1 MHARTHVRMHSQTPG
16 DHTVTVLREHV
27 SPLGDT
33 TVNILFTPWLSV
45 MTKPNQTKP
54 NQTKPNQ
61 TKLVK
66 MTCSLS
72 RVVAVCC
79 RQERTNSL
87 PTTTSDRD
95 GQADSACY
103 SRGSESLTP
112 STRSRRELNF
122 NVNVQQ
128 HSQSHVS
135 ATANWAATI
144 QQDNSPQHRREDVR
158 SGPCSPPKRD
168 SVGNTPTRSLRTEDL
183 HHLCGFSPQE
193 GDSSMAT
200 DYMVPPGV
208 SPMRMLSERSERQS
222 ERAEAPSDAPT
233 VKQMLV
239 ALAGKIQQQQM
250 QDDHVTAA
258 ANHSSSTIYA
268 ESMED
273 ADSTLEANPGEEVIW
288 KNQKLDAHNETRYS
302 VTDYFSKYRQRS
314 QADTTESGPNGAVSH
329 RPLQQAVYHDT
340 DLDTTLSSIQDL
352 TQLADESFASSLA
365 SSVSSLA
372 SSVSVDDQVFREGL
386 NSLDATIAQIQ
397 QTIRQAMH
405 RGQRAGNNQR
415 TYVKR

>member
-1 MHARTHVRMHSQTPG
+1 
-16 DHTVTVLREHV
+16 
-27 SPLGDT
+27 
-33 TVNILFTPWLSV
+33 
-45 MTKPNQTKP
+45 
-54 NQTKPNQ
+54 
-61 TKLVK
+61 

-72 RVVAVCC
+72 RVVTLPC

-122 NVNVQQ
+122 NVPQQ
-128 HSQSHVS
+128 SQSHGG
-135 ATANWAATI
+135 ATANWAAAL
-144 QQDNSPQHRREDVR
+144 QQDNCPQHRREDGR

-168 SVGNTPTRSLRTEDL
+168 SLGNTPTRSLRTEDL

-222 ERAEAPSDAPT
+222 ERTEAPSDAPT

-250 QDDHVTAA
+250 QDDHMTAAA
-258 ANHSSSTIYA
+258 ANHSSSTIYG

-273 ADSTLEANPGEEVIW
+273 ADSTLEANPGEEVAW
-288 KNQKLDAHNETRYS
+288 KNQNQKSDAHNETRYS

-314 QADTTESGPNGAVSH
+314 QADASESGLNGAVSH
-329 RPLQQAVYHDT
+329 RPPQQIVYRDT

-352 TQLADESFASSLA
+352 TQLGDESFASSLA

-415 TYVKR
+415 T

>member
-1 MHARTHVRMHSQTPG
+1 
-16 DHTVTVLREHV
+16 
-27 SPLGDT
+27 
-33 TVNILFTPWLSV
+33 
-45 MTKPNQTKP
+45 
-54 NQTKPNQ
+54 
-61 TKLVK
+61 
-66 MTCSLS
+66 
-72 RVVAVCC
+72 
-79 RQERTNSL
+79 
-87 PTTTSDRD
+87 
-95 GQADSACY
+95 
-103 SRGSESLTP
+103 
-112 STRSRRELNF
+112 
-122 NVNVQQ
+122 
-128 HSQSHVS
+128 
-135 ATANWAATI
+135 
-144 QQDNSPQHRREDVR
+144 
-158 SGPCSPPKRD
+158 
-168 SVGNTPTRSLRTEDL
+168 
-183 HHLCGFSPQE
+183 
-193 GDSSMAT
+193 MAT

-273 ADSTLEANPGEEVIW
+273 ADWTLEANPAEEVVW
-288 KNQKLDAHNETRYS
+288 KNQKSDAHNETRYS

-352 TQLADESFASSLA
+352 TQLADESFTSSLA